1 MSYPVQVLINLWSHR
16 LLSGELIKRELRQQ
30 YQGSFLGAAWSI
42 LVPIFM
48 LVIYTFVFSVI
59 FKARWSVSR
68 PETLPGEFAVVLF
81 AGLTPFN
88 VFSTIAN
95 RSPGL
100 VLQSPNYVKKVVF
113 PLEILPVVALGTALV
128 NSLIN
133 VVLVLIGGLLVY
145 KTISPYVFLLPLAYL
160 PLIFLCLG
168 TGWMLASLG
177 VYIRDI
183 SQVIGVV
190 VQVLFFITPILY
202 PETMVPEKLS
212 AFLMINPL
220 VVVVDSFRRVLI
232 WGQPLDWVTWSVWTV
247 VLFVIALLAYE
258 WFIRIKKGFADVI

>member
-1 MSYPVQVLINLWSHR
+1 MNNSKGPTVIVSYPVQVLINLWSHR

-42 LVPIFM
+42 LVPLFM
-48 LVIYTFVFSVI
+48 LVIYTFVFSN
-59 FKARWSVSR
+59 FKARWSVS
-68 PETLPGEFAVVLF
+68 LQIISPGEFAVVLF

-133 VVLVLIGGLLVY
+133 VVLVLIGSLLVY

-190 VQVLFFITPILY
+190 VQVLFFLTPILY
-202 PETMVPEKLS
+202 PETMVPENLS
-212 AFLMINPL
+212 VLMIAH
-220 VVVVDSFRRVLI
+220 
-232 WGQPLDWVTWSVWTV
+232 W
-247 VLFVIALLAYE
+247 
-258 WFIRIKKGFADVI
+258 